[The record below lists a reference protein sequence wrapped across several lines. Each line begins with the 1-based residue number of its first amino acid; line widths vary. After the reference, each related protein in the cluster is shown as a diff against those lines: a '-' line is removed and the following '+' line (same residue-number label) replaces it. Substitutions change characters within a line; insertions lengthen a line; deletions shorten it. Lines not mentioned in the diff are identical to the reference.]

1 MLFPFHMGVH
11 TPFRDNHYQWIISIV
26 KYCTFVLHVLLTGIS
41 NAHKEDVWPGQW
53 IAEDNWPS
61 SNVLL
66 QELTLHEDRRL
77 APESEGR
84 EKNVLNESETKVII
98 KTSFLSGSWCG
109 LPLAFSLEELPVD
122 QRLEDA
128 GRQQRLKSL
137 SQWWD
142 FLRFIYNWVV
152 IDPVLWWLRD
162 CAMCS
167 RMASPPSSQEVQ
179 STSCPLKFNTQ
190 LILSNFLPYQAIHIW
205 MVVLV
210 PSSSIGC

>member
-11 TPFRDNHYQWIISIV
+11 TPFRDNHYQWIISFV

-128 GRQQRLKSL
+128 LSECWETATLKEPVSVVGFPEVHLQLSCDRPCALVAARLCDVFPNGESSL
-137 SQWWD
+137 IS
-142 FLRFIYNWVV
+142 RGTIY
-152 IDPVLWWLRD
+152 I
-162 CAMCS
+162 M
-167 RMASPPSSQEVQ
+167 
-179 STSCPLKFNTQ
+179 STWIKHSTYP
-190 LILSNFLPYQAIHIW
+190 
-205 MVVLV
+205 
-210 PSSSIGC
+210 